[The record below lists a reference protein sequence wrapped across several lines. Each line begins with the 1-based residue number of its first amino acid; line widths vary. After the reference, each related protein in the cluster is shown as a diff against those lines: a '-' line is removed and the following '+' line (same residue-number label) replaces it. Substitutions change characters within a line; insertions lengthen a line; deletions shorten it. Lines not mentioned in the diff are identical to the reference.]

1 MRTLKRLWPCYR
13 GVRAGHQVRERN
25 KQRCFAI
32 STIQQRAIAR
42 PSRRNTRHTHN
53 PSNCVRIMPTQ
64 ASSTLTK
71 KGSPSAHVPALY
83 LSNVMSLAP
92 KIDEIRYV
100 AENANLDCVCIT
112 ESWLKDHVHDNVV
125 ALNGFNTVRK
135 DRVDIIH
142 GGVCVFIRDNINF
155 TILEDLEDL
164 SFEALWLKLRPARLP
179 RGYSC
184 IVLGTIYHPPD
195 NNDFAI
201 LEYLSQCLSS
211 IESRFSNCG
220 LLLVGD
226 FNRLNTKRLQNSFNL
241 KQIVTFPTRGKRTL
255 DLVLTNLKEY
265 YQEPIQR
272 PPHGLSDHMSV
283 EVQPKHRSQLP
294 NSRLTIKARDLRPSS
309 RLAMRT
315 YLQEVD
321 AHTLVGDANS
331 CAEKA
336 SIFQSIIQC
345 GPDSILP
352 VQSKS
357 IHSTDPPWV
366 NPALKDL
373 IRRRQM
379 ALAENNQPMFR
390 FLRNR
395 VNRERKICRARYFDA
410 KVSHLKECKPSNWWK
425 EVKKLSGMS
434 SAVRDS
440 GELMRSLQHINSESS
455 CASDLSNLIN
465 NTFLSPMQDFTPL
478 SADSFQLSQDSS
490 SPPFVVTEHSVY
502 LKLTSLNPRKVS
514 GPDGIPAWLL
524 KENADLLSGT
534 VTDIINSSYA
544 ECRLPP
550 SWKSADTVPIPKQK
564 PIKDVN
570 KHLRPISLTPVLS
583 KLAEDFVVSEHLR
596 PSILKKIGD
605 NQFGAIP
612 ESSTT
617 HALISMVHSWMKHTD
632 GTGSTVRV
640 VLFDYRKAFD
650 LIDHTLLVR
659 KLLALDMPVGVS
671 CWIIDFLTDRTQ
683 RVKLGN
689 DCVSEWRK
697 VPAGVPQGTKLGPWL
712 FILMIDDIDT
722 SNAELWKYVDDTTI
736 AECVDKNKNSTI
748 QSDVEE
754 LIAKSNCNK
763 FQLNEAKCKELRI
776 SFARSTVDF
785 APIVINGK
793 AIELVPTVKLLGL
806 NISCDLRWNCHVEEI
821 SKKVSSRLYFL
832 KQLKRANVPQKDLL
846 TFYVTCIRP
855 VTEYACPVFHN
866 ALPAYLSAE
875 LEQLQKRAMRIISPF
890 TSYRDALQQAR
901 LETLSARRELITSKL
916 FESIS
921 SNENH
926 RLYKLLPS
934 RNKCHFN
941 LRHKRNF
948 NIPMAKTK
956 RLMNTFIYSN
966 CN

>member
-1 MRTLKRLWPCYR
+1 M
-13 GVRAGHQVRERN
+13 VQ
-25 KQRCFAI
+25 
-32 STIQQRAIAR
+32 
-42 PSRRNTRHTHN
+42 
-53 PSNCVRIMPTQ
+53 
-64 ASSTLTK
+64 
-71 KGSPSAHVPALY
+71 
-83 LSNVMSLAP
+83 
-92 KIDEIRYV
+92 
-100 AENANLDCVCIT
+100 
-112 ESWLKDHVHDNVV
+112 
-125 ALNGFNTVRK
+125 GFN
-135 DRVDIIH
+135 
-142 GGVCVFIRDNINF
+142 VC
-155 TILEDLEDL
+155 
-164 SFEALWLKLRPARLP
+164 A
-179 RGYSC
+179 
-184 IVLGTIYHPPD
+184 VLCGCCTFRSLQ
-195 NNDFAI
+195 DFV
-201 LEYLSQCLSS
+201 Q
-211 IESRFSNCG
+211 CG
-220 LLLVGD
+220 L
-226 FNRLNTKRLQNSFNL
+226 
-241 KQIVTFPTRGKRTL
+241 
-255 DLVLTNLKEY
+255 
-265 YQEPIQR
+265 
-272 PPHGLSDHMSV
+272 
-283 EVQPKHRSQLP
+283 
-294 NSRLTIKARDLRPSS
+294 
-309 RLAMRT
+309 
-315 YLQEVD
+315 
-321 AHTLVGDANS
+321 
-331 CAEKA
+331 
-336 SIFQSIIQC
+336 
-345 GPDSILP
+345 DSILP

-390 FLRNR
+390 SLRNR

-502 LKLTSLNPRKVS
+502 LKMTSLNPRKAS

-875 LEQLQKRAMRIISPF
+875 LEQLQKRAMRIIFPF

>member
-1 MRTLKRLWPCYR
+1 
-13 GVRAGHQVRERN
+13 
-25 KQRCFAI
+25 
-32 STIQQRAIAR
+32 
-42 PSRRNTRHTHN
+42 
-53 PSNCVRIMPTQ
+53 
-64 ASSTLTK
+64 
-71 KGSPSAHVPALY
+71 
-83 LSNVMSLAP
+83 
-92 KIDEIRYV
+92 
-100 AENANLDCVCIT
+100 
-112 ESWLKDHVHDNVV
+112 
-125 ALNGFNTVRK
+125 
-135 DRVDIIH
+135 
-142 GGVCVFIRDNINF
+142 
-155 TILEDLEDL
+155 
-164 SFEALWLKLRPARLP
+164 
-179 RGYSC
+179 
-184 IVLGTIYHPPD
+184 
-195 NNDFAI
+195 
-201 LEYLSQCLSS
+201 
-211 IESRFSNCG
+211 
-220 LLLVGD
+220 
-226 FNRLNTKRLQNSFNL
+226 
-241 KQIVTFPTRGKRTL
+241 
-255 DLVLTNLKEY
+255 
-265 YQEPIQR
+265 
-272 PPHGLSDHMSV
+272 
-283 EVQPKHRSQLP
+283 
-294 NSRLTIKARDLRPSS
+294 
-309 RLAMRT
+309 
-315 YLQEVD
+315 
-321 AHTLVGDANS
+321 
-331 CAEKA
+331 
-336 SIFQSIIQC
+336 
-345 GPDSILP
+345 
-352 VQSKS
+352 
-357 IHSTDPPWV
+357 
-366 NPALKDL
+366 
-373 IRRRQM
+373 M

-502 LKLTSLNPRKVS
+502 LKLTSLNPRKAS

-875 LEQLQKRAMRIISPF
+875 LEQLQKRAMRIIFPF

-926 RLYKLLPS
+926 RLYKLLPP